1 MACLSLLSKVKKAL
15 RAKTIKPGERFAI
28 TLDNA
33 LAGKVINKQEHAK
46 LADYNV
52 KRERAIRVDEFDFEM
67 NLLDEN
73 AQPLNAVKDSCAA

>member
-15 RAKTIKPGERFAI
+15 RAKTIKAGERFAI

-33 LAGKVINKQEHAK
+33 LAGKVITQQEHAK
-46 LADYNV
+46 LIDYNQ
-52 KRERAIRVDEFDFEM
+52 KRERAIRVDEFDFDM

-73 AQPLNAVKDSCAA
+73 AQPLNPEKGSCAA